1 MLWNTLHTWRYR
13 DQLNRL
19 SSFEGV
25 LSARFAPKTPK
36 LFVERVG
43 QAMSG
48 CLVCSFLY
56 VGLSYNYK
64 IATNWSRS
72 VGGDLGLA
80 ERPHGLL
87 GCQNNA
93 LLPTLTHV
101 THKSFGAQKCAQMHL
116 YL

>member
-25 LSARFAPKTPK
+25 LSARFDLGTPK

-64 IATNWSRS
+64 IATN
-72 VGGDLGLA
+72 DHQT
-80 ERPHGLL
+80 HG
-87 GCQNNA
+87 
-93 LLPTLTHV
+93 V
-101 THKSFGAQKCAQMHL
+101 
-116 YL
+116 